1 MTHDPSLPPGGT
13 GGDDDTWT
21 HLLDAV
27 EKSVPDVPFV
37 PIADLQLPRQLRLVE
52 IDEQSDGQVPHL
64 DLLMVETAAGGSK
77 KGRQSRQQLGEVAE
91 ARDRGD
97 ERGAGS
103 GLAGDVQGHTQTPER
118 LWDGR
123 TRMHLG

>member
-1 MTHDPSLPPGGT
+1 
-13 GGDDDTWT
+13 
-21 HLLDAV
+21 
-27 EKSVPDVPFV
+27 
-37 PIADLQLPRQLRLVE
+37 
-52 IDEQSDGQVPHL
+52 
-64 DLLMVETAAGGSK
+64 MVETAAGGSE
-77 KGRQSRQQLGEVAE
+77 KGRQSRQELGEVAE

-103 GLAGDVQGHTQTPER
+103 GLAGDVQGHAQAPER